1 MIGDRRAD
9 VELAHG
15 EGARTVIVRAGYEE
29 GKLAWGAKNL
39 KLWTGS

>member
-15 EGARTVIVRAGYEE
+15 KGARTAMVRAGYEE
-29 GKLAWGAKNL
+29 GKLTW